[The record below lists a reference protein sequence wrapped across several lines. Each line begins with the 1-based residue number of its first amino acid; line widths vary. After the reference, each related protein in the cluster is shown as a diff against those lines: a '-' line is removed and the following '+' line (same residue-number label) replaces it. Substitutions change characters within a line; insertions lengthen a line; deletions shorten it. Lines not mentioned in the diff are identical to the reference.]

1 MPASRIL
8 IAAVI
13 IFCWL
18 APVRSSAKTRR
29 KPSGSAKKSAAS
41 RSRKAKSRQSWR
53 NRQLNPSPERYR
65 DIQQALAAK
74 GYYTGEPN
82 GVWDDTSV
90 VALRHFQRDQ
100 NLEPSGKLDSQS
112 IIALG
117 LGPKYEIPANP
128 PSGTETQPGP

>member
-1 MPASRIL
+1 MRASRIL
-8 IAAVI
+8 IAAAI
-13 IFCWL
+13 IVCWL

-29 KPSGSAKKSAAS
+29 KPSGSAKKSAA
-41 RSRKAKSRQSWR
+41 SRKAKSRQSWR

-90 VALRHFQRDQ
+90 EALRHFQRDQ
-100 NLEPSGKLDSQS
+100 NLEPSGKLDSPS

-117 LGPKYEIPANP
+117 LGPKYESPANA
-128 PSGTETQPGP
+128 PSGTEPQPGP